1 MALRDGRL
9 LRQQCYLDGNWID
22 ADNGAVQ
29 PINNPAIGHQ
39 LGTVPI
45 LGTAETRR
53 AIAAAQLA
61 FPGWRTLTA
70 KQRSAIL
77 RRWFELCMANQEDL
91 ATIMTLEQGK
101 PLAESRGEIAYGSAF
116 IEWFA
121 EEGRRVYGDVIPANA
136 RDRRIVVLKEPIGV
150 TAAIT
155 PWNFPNAM
163 ITRKAGAA
171 LAAGC
176 TMVIKPAP
184 ATPFSA
190 LALAELAERAGMAK
204 GVLNIITGDEIAIGR
219 ELCANPAVRKLS
231 FTGSTEVGKIFDRA
245 VCADNQKALTRTWR

>member
-70 KQRSAIL
+70 KQRSAIQ

-121 EEGRRVYGDVIPANA
+121 EEGRRIYGDVIPANA
-136 RDRRIVVLKEPIGV
+136 GDRRIVVLKEPIGGGGNHAV
-150 TAAIT
+150 ELSQRDDRAQGGGR
-155 PWNFPNAM
+155 
-163 ITRKAGAA
+163 TRGRMHHGNQARSRDSFFCPCASRARRTG
-171 LAAGC
+171 GC
-176 TMVIKPAP
+176 
-184 ATPFSA
+184 
-190 LALAELAERAGMAK
+190 AK
-204 GVLNIITGDEIAIGR
+204 GGTQHNHGR
-219 ELCANPAVRKLS
+219 RNRNWSRAVRES
-231 FTGSTEVGKIFDRA
+231 GGAQAFVHRVD
-245 VCADNQKALTRTWR
+245 